1 MVDGDDDRRRLGK
14 SLWDVRVHRQL
25 GGPSIEVVD
34 LLQTLAIGHDGES
47 RESCDELHF
56 DLVKMLVGA

>member
-1 MVDGDDDRRRLGK
+1 MVDGDDDRRRLVK

-25 GGPSIEVVD
+25 GWPSVEVVD

-47 RESCDELHF
+47 GESCDELHVG
-56 DLVKMLVGA
+56 LVVMLDGA